1 MNQYIED
8 AANYGA
14 NNYSPLPVVLTE
26 GKGVWVWD
34 NDGNKYMDMLAGYS
48 AVNQGHCHPDI
59 IKAAKNQMDRLTL
72 TSRAFQNDQMGE
84 LLKKI
89 CNLSSFEKALPM
101 NTGAEAVET
110 ALKAARKWGEKV
122 KGIPKNQAEIIVCEN
137 NFHGRTITIISFSTE
152 DQYKDGFGALT
163 PGFKAIPYGDVESL
177 KAAINENTVAFLVE
191 PIQGEG
197 GVIIP
202 PEGYLKDIRTITEK
216 NNVLLMLDEIQTGLG
231 RTGKLFTYQYE
242 GIKPDVLILGKALG
256 GGVYP
261 VSVMLSDKE
270 IMDVFNPG
278 DHGST
283 FGGNPLGS
291 AVGIAALDVLTKYR
305 LPQKAEKD
313 GKKFVSFLESIIDE
327 APCIREIRAKGMM
340 IGVEIKEEYGN
351 ARKYCE
357 AFMNEG
363 LLCKETHEHTIRFTP
378 PLVITDEELEWA
390 FIKIKKVLTR
400 D

>member
-34 NDGNKYMDMLAGYS
+34 DDGNKYMDMLAGYS

-89 CNLSSFEKALPM
+89 CNLSGFEKALPM